1 MIFFSY
7 LDLLLWRGSISQ
19 KGLVLF
25 FMLHVFCNV
34 KSKTQN
40 MATQYAKVT
49 DSCSIGIKFNT
60 SHVEDLMGV
69 LSVEEKSIFYIHID
83 IKSPAMKERNWS
95 RSSLNWIIIDETGHF
110 LLTLPRN
117 YDVITFGLL
126 QRKIGIANLTV
137 FLETENCTSEEF
149 NTFFRKLILNL
160 TQKMKYNNKVYHICR
175 RIFPQD
181 SNNVVL
187 AKFFFITPTW
197 KGYEV
202 ECFGMDDQNNTLSK
216 KIREGA
222 YVFTVYWTA
231 YVIIVFSP
239 VLVLLLVNLMDTR
252 NDRFKFYREG
262 DVPYSIDR
270 GIVNLSKA
278 LDYFIPNFSASDRSF
293 QKVCFVLWFVNLVVY
308 CVNMWCHVSKKSV
321 ELDMDNV
328 EIWAGSVISKEVK
341 LLLFVLIYTI
351 AFVVLIVLMRQ
362 CSETEI
368 SGAIKKPMV
377 FFLNSSG
384 TCKHASCNLSKK
396 SLHFFVSKVDEDK
409 VQAGSIGRH
418 LLWVQME
425 RFFLLA
431 NKEFWYFIFRQSFYI
446 LIKLKKSGV
455 CVSVAFFFPCLFFG
469 CLCFIFT
476 LSANLLWGIF
486 PIFGFLFTSLA
497 SAKSCCSLLKVIL
510 ITFLLHFFI
519 QIVFG
524 ENLVFVM
531 NVVLVTSLIGVP
543 EASSE
548 SFPFLSQ
555 VVPILVY
562 TIGYWNQFTKKYKS
576 LLDIISEVKKELRY
590 QQNEDEAGE
599 TKDREK
605 EEISVS
611 TREFDIICEFIIPV
625 KEQCIQLLGKMVGTL
640 LFLVIAVTMLLWKR
654 SSNYASVDQLVMFV
668 FVFILPKVVEYCCKD
683 PNESQTSDLKSKV
696 RDLLCKFENGDFVQ
710 FDNEEFGKTNSVVC
724 LWKSLCTK
732 RSDKNEREIDITT
745 DKGSCV

>member
-1 MIFFSY
+1 MK
-7 LDLLLWRGSISQ
+7 LDT
-19 KGLVLF
+19 
-25 FMLHVFCNV
+25 FC
-34 KSKTQN
+34 
-40 MATQYAKVT
+40 
-49 DSCSIGIKFNT
+49 F
-60 SHVEDLMGV
+60 
-69 LSVEEKSIFYIHID
+69 
-83 IKSPAMKERNWS
+83 
-95 RSSLNWIIIDETGHF
+95 
-110 LLTLPRN
+110 LPRN

-137 FLETENCTSEEF
+137 FLETENYTSEEF

-181 SNNVVL
+181 NNNVVL

-446 LIKLKKSGV
+446 LIKLKKSGL

-576 LLDIISEVKKELRY
+576 LLDIISEVKKELRD

-625 KEQCIQLLGKMVGTL
+625 KEQCIQLLGKIVGTL

-683 PNESQTSDLKSKV
+683 PNESQTMIMIMKNLV
-696 RDLLCKFENGDFVQ
+696 RR
-710 FDNEEFGKTNSVVC
+710 TP
-724 LWKSLCTK
+724 
-732 RSDKNEREIDITT
+732 
-745 DKGSCV
+745 

>member
-1 MIFFSY
+1 MK
-7 LDLLLWRGSISQ
+7 LDT
-19 KGLVLF
+19 
-25 FMLHVFCNV
+25 FC
-34 KSKTQN
+34 
-40 MATQYAKVT
+40 
-49 DSCSIGIKFNT
+49 F
-60 SHVEDLMGV
+60 
-69 LSVEEKSIFYIHID
+69 
-83 IKSPAMKERNWS
+83 
-95 RSSLNWIIIDETGHF
+95 
-110 LLTLPRN
+110 LPRN

-181 SNNVVL
+181 NNNVVL

-216 KIREGA
+216 KIQEGA

-396 SLHFFVSKVDEDK
+396 SLHFFV
-409 VQAGSIGRH
+409 
-418 LLWVQME
+418 
-425 RFFLLA
+425 
-431 NKEFWYFIFRQSFYI
+431 
-446 LIKLKKSGV
+446 
-455 CVSVAFFFPCLFFG
+455 
-469 CLCFIFT
+469 
-476 LSANLLWGIF
+476 
-486 PIFGFLFTSLA
+486 
-497 SAKSCCSLLKVIL
+497 
-510 ITFLLHFFI
+510 
-519 QIVFG
+519 
-524 ENLVFVM
+524 
-531 NVVLVTSLIGVP
+531 
-543 EASSE
+543 
-548 SFPFLSQ
+548 
-555 VVPILVY
+555 
-562 TIGYWNQFTKKYKS
+562 
-576 LLDIISEVKKELRY
+576 
-590 QQNEDEAGE
+590 
-599 TKDREK
+599 
-605 EEISVS
+605 
-611 TREFDIICEFIIPV
+611 
-625 KEQCIQLLGKMVGTL
+625 
-640 LFLVIAVTMLLWKR
+640 
-654 SSNYASVDQLVMFV
+654 
-668 FVFILPKVVEYCCKD
+668 
-683 PNESQTSDLKSKV
+683 
-696 RDLLCKFENGDFVQ
+696 
-710 FDNEEFGKTNSVVC
+710 
-724 LWKSLCTK
+724 
-732 RSDKNEREIDITT
+732 
-745 DKGSCV
+745 

>member
-1 MIFFSY
+1 
-7 LDLLLWRGSISQ
+7 
-19 KGLVLF
+19 
-25 FMLHVFCNV
+25 
-34 KSKTQN
+34 
-40 MATQYAKVT
+40 
-49 DSCSIGIKFNT
+49 
-60 SHVEDLMGV
+60 
-69 LSVEEKSIFYIHID
+69 
-83 IKSPAMKERNWS
+83 
-95 RSSLNWIIIDETGHF
+95 
-110 LLTLPRN
+110 
-117 YDVITFGLL
+117 
-126 QRKIGIANLTV
+126 
-137 FLETENCTSEEF
+137 
-149 NTFFRKLILNL
+149 
-160 TQKMKYNNKVYHICR
+160 
-175 RIFPQD
+175 
-181 SNNVVL
+181 
-187 AKFFFITPTW
+187 
-197 KGYEV
+197 
-202 ECFGMDDQNNTLSK
+202 
-216 KIREGA
+216 
-222 YVFTVYWTA
+222 
-231 YVIIVFSP
+231 
-239 VLVLLLVNLMDTR
+239 
-252 NDRFKFYREG
+252 
-262 DVPYSIDR
+262 
-270 GIVNLSKA
+270 
-278 LDYFIPNFSASDRSF
+278 
-293 QKVCFVLWFVNLVVY
+293 
-308 CVNMWCHVSKKSV
+308 
-321 ELDMDNV
+321 
-328 EIWAGSVISKEVK
+328 
-341 LLLFVLIYTI
+341 
-351 AFVVLIVLMRQ
+351 MRQ

-368 SGAIKKPMV
+368 SGAIKKPMI
-377 FFLNSSG
+377 FFLNSAG

-396 SLHFFVSKVDEDK
+396 SLHFFVSKVDENK
-409 VQAGSIGRH
+409 IEAGSTGRH

-446 LIKLKKSGV
+446 LIKLKKFGL
-455 CVSVAFFFPCLFFG
+455 CVSVAFFFPCLFLG